1 LSDQLAP
8 GGAEPNYTELTADIV
23 SAYVSKN
30 SVRPADLPDLIGS
43 IHGALRSVAAPAAK
57 PEAAKPTPPV
67 NPKKSVTP
75 DYLISLEDGK
85 HYKSLKRHLRGK
97 GLTPEQYRERWGL
110 PYDYPMVAPNY
121 AKTRSD
127 LAKSMGLGQQRK
139 KAAQPKA
146 AAVAATITAPAPK
159 KPGRKKSA

>member
-1 LSDQLAP
+1 MPRGCPASGLS
-8 GGAEPNYTELTADIV
+8 
-23 SAYVSKN
+23 
-30 SVRPADLPDLIGS
+30 RPID
-43 IHGALRSVAAPAAK
+43 R

-85 HYKSLKRHLRGK
+85 HYKSLKRHLRGR

-110 PYDYPMVAPNY
+110 PYDHPMVAPNY
-121 AKTRSD
+121 AKTRSE

-139 KAAQPKA
+139 SAQPKA
-146 AAVAATITAPAPK
+146 AAVAAKVPAPAPK
-159 KPGRKKSA
+159 KAGRKKSA